1 MGDAE
6 CAVGCFARYDNQQ
19 LEDVLQC
26 TVEDKGC
33 IQIAI
38 MTPGPDSPTEA
49 PLPPR
54 PLVPATPASLQ
65 GRWYKVMG
73 WNSKYDCFDC
83 QRNSFSKPAAAVVST
98 DIGPKTMEVEV
109 EFRMPRER
117 EGEAPS
123 TFRQT
128 LHEKL
133 QFDSTPGSHRTAHTE
148 GRMFGLT
155 FWENWYLIGE
165 NSKQEPQ
172 FKFVY
177 YTGKT
182 LQNKYEGAFVYAR
195 KPELPAAALPHI
207 YKIAREAGMEPTN
220 FCAVDNKCFSAPTRA
235 AQPPLFTPVASADV
249 IDTPAASTTIEKWE
263 PFPRFSQFVRDVK
276 ELFEDPRPYG
286 RELTRRQRHMYEIR
300 EYDIN
305 GFRRPMEEY
314 RSVP

>member
-1 MGDAE
+1 MMRNRLLASIGTIGSAMARVLRSRRMAPRLLLLCAAARSSCAYSLSGGLQTSGLVRTHACAMSQPNPWWQSLQTSGLAAVASAMLLLQPLAPAFAENELAALTGNTFHSELVRPECFATSCRLATKACAESSDCVKGLACTAKCMGDAE

-155 FWENWYLIGE
+155 FWENW
-165 NSKQEPQ
+165 
-172 FKFVY
+172 
-177 YTGKT
+177 
-182 LQNKYEGAFVYAR
+182 
-195 KPELPAAALPHI
+195 
-207 YKIAREAGMEPTN
+207 
-220 FCAVDNKCFSAPTRA
+220 CA
-235 AQPPLFTPVASADV
+235 
-249 IDTPAASTTIEKWE
+249 
-263 PFPRFSQFVRDVK
+263 
-276 ELFEDPRPYG
+276 
-286 RELTRRQRHMYEIR
+286 
-300 EYDIN
+300 
-305 GFRRPMEEY
+305 
-314 RSVP
+314 